1 MKYRMI
7 LIDDEA
13 VILRGLKQL
22 VDWEQLNIEIVGE
35 ATDGIEGLNIIQ
47 QLSPDIV
54 ISDIA
59 MPNLNGIE
67 LLKTV
72 HNEKIGTKVIFLSGY
87 QEFSYAKEAVKYGAE
102 DYLLKPIGAKELE
115 QVVEQVI
122 MKIKEEESVHVLKKK
137 DCEAEIVFQN
147 MLQEQDR
154 LMPLLWMK
162 ELLKVKEEYEGAVCA
177 ALRIGVRSTVAKEEN
192 KNLIRFE
199 IFEYIQEYLQRT
211 ENGGIIKKEYNSCYI
226 LLFTENDR
234 KKYRLYLQKL
244 SEEIGK
250 KYPAV
255 VLIGVGEWAK
265 CDTKLYYMYSTAKF
279 AAELYFFN
287 EESYNDISSIEKE
300 YSHSVDEYETEKEK
314 IAQILVKQSDSD
326 LIVEQILKCV
336 KLLGTIHFGNKEVVI
351 NECILLAGSIYQI
364 LKECGFTDENEGNEQ
379 ERFLS
384 QIRQK
389 TSFRQLLQVF
399 ENYYDKVFLKIQL
412 LGKTKESL
420 EIVRIKKYIEDHYR
434 ENLTLED
441 IADYIG
447 MNPSYMSTYF
457 KKETGE
463 NFKTYLTNQRM
474 QEALRLLNSTT
485 MKSYEIADAVG
496 YKDVKQFREK
506 FKETYGMSPQQYKK
520 RGEI

>member
-22 VDWEQLNIEIVGE
+22 VNWDQLNVEIIGE
-35 ATDGIEGLNIIQ
+35 ATDGIEGLELIRRFH
-47 QLSPDIV
+47 PEIV

-59 MPNLNGIE
+59 MPNLDGIE

-72 HNEKIGTKVIFLSGY
+72 HNEKLGSKVIFLSGY

-102 DYLLKPIGAKELE
+102 DYLLKPIGAQELE
-115 QVVEQVI
+115 QVVEQVLL
-122 MKIKEEESVHVLKKK
+122 KIKEEQSVHVLKKN
-137 DCEAEIVFQN
+137 DCEAEILFQN
-147 MLQEQDR
+147 LLQEQDR
-154 LMPLLWMK
+154 LMPLQRMK
-162 ELLKVKEEYEGAVCA
+162 DVFEVSDEYKGAVCA

-199 IFEYIQEYLQRT
+199 IFEYIQDYLQKMGT
-211 ENGGIIKKEYNSCYI
+211 GGIIKKDYNTCFI

-234 KKYRLYLQKL
+234 RKYRIFLQKL

-250 KYPAV
+250 RYPAL
-255 VLIGVGEWAK
+255 VLIGVGEWAG
-265 CDTKLYYMYSTAKF
+265 CDTKLYYLYSTAKF

-287 EESYNDISSIEKE
+287 EETYNDISKIEKE
-300 YSHSVDEYETEKEK
+300 YCHSIDEYESEKEK
-314 IAQILVKQSDSD
+314 ITQMLVKQSDSEV
-326 LIVEQILKCV
+326 LVEQIVKCV
-336 KLLGTIHFGNKEVVI
+336 KLLGAIHFGNKEVVI
-351 NECILLAGSIYQI
+351 NECILLAGSVHKT
-364 LKECGFTDENEGNEQ
+364 LKECGFSDENEGNDQ
-379 ERFLS
+379 DRFLS

-389 TSFRQLLQVF
+389 SSFRQLVQAF

-412 LGKTKESL
+412 LGKKNDSF
-420 EIVRIKKYIEDHYR
+420 EIVKIKKYIGEHYR
-434 ENLTLED
+434 ENLTLEE
-441 IADYIG
+441 IADFIG

-485 MKSYEIADAVG
+485 MKSYEIADAIG

-520 RGEI
+520 RG